1 MPVRLL
7 RLLAFSRSFHYGGHT
22 NRILGGVE
30 SMGVDLLPACQ
41 FQKKLLSWYDLKARP
56 LPWRKTRDPYLI
68 WISEV
73 MLQQTQVKTVE
84 AYYRRFID
92 RFPSV
97 KELARAAPDEV
108 MKSWE
113 GLGYYGRA
121 RHLHRAAREVV
132 DRFGGLIPDTLE
144 ELISLPGIGRYT
156 AGAILSIA
164 FGKREAVLDGNVI
177 RVLSRMFHITED
189 IRKSSTGKLLWSL
202 SESLLPKRRLRDY
215 NQALMELGALVC
227 RIRNPACS
235 DCPISGICEAK
246 RLSIQQELPVKS
258 RRKPVPHYQVTAGII
273 WDGDRLLI
281 TRRPPKGLLGGL
293 WEFPGGKLEP
303 DESLEDC
310 LKREIREELGID
322 IDVGA
327 CLTSVEHAYTHFKI
341 TLHAF
346 ECRYQGGRIQLIGV
360 DDYRWILPRELD
372 GFALPAADHKII
384 DMLKRRKYRAME

>member
-1 MPVRLL
+1 
-7 RLLAFSRSFHYGGHT
+7 
-22 NRILGGVE
+22 
-30 SMGVDLLPACQ
+30 MGVDLLPACQ

-235 DCPISGICEAK
+235 DCPVSGICEAK

>member
-1 MPVRLL
+1 MEIDVSVKRL
-7 RLLAFSRSFHYGGHT
+7 
-22 NRILGGVE
+22 
-30 SMGVDLLPACQ
+30 
-41 FQKKLLSWYDLKARP
+41 FQKKLLSWYDRRARP
-56 LPWRKTRDPYLI
+56 LPWRETRDPYKI

-97 KELARAAPDEV
+97 EELARAAPDEV
-108 MKSWE
+108 MKLWE

-121 RHLHRAAREVV
+121 RHLRRAAREVI
-132 DRFGGLIPDTLE
+132 DRFNSRVPDTFE
-144 ELISLPGIGRYT
+144 ELISLPGVGRYT

-164 FGKREAVLDGNVI
+164 FGKPSAVLDGNVI
-177 RVLSRMFHITED
+177 RVLARLFHVTD
-189 IRKSSTGKLLWSL
+189 DVRKASAEKTLWSL

-227 RIRNPACS
+227 RVRNPACA
-235 DCPISGICEAK
+235 DCPVSGSCAAN
-246 RLSIQQELPVKS
+246 RLSLQGELPVKS
-258 RRKPVPHYQVTAGII
+258 QRKPVPHHEVTAAII
-273 WDGDRLLI
+273 RRGSRILI

-303 DESLEDC
+303 GEELEEC
-310 LKREIREELGID
+310 LKREIREELGIA
-322 IDVGA
+322 IEVGV
-327 CLTSVEHAYTHFKI
+327 CLASVGHAYTHFTI

-346 ECRYQGGRIQLIGV
+346 DCRYRGGRIQLLGI
-360 DDYRWILPRELD
+360 DDYRWILPRELG

-384 DMLKRRKYRAME
+384 EILKGRPDGVEWNE

>member
-1 MPVRLL
+1 MR
-7 RLLAFSRSFHYGGHT
+7 
-22 NRILGGVE
+22 VE
-30 SMGVDLLPACQ
+30 NPIQ
-41 FQKKLLSWYDLKARP
+41 RRFQKKLLSWYDKQARP
-56 LPWRKTRDPYLI
+56 LPWRETRDPYRI
-68 WISEV
+68 WVSEV

-84 AYYRRFID
+84 SYYGRFIG

-97 KELARAAPDEV
+97 EDLARAAPDDV

-132 DRFGGLIPDTLE
+132 ERFNGRVPDTLE
-144 ELISLPGIGRYT
+144 ALLSLSGIGRYT

-164 FGKREAVLDGNVI
+164 FEKPEAVLDGNVI
-177 RVLSRMFHITED
+177 RVLSRMFHVTDD
-189 IRKSSTGKLLWSL
+189 IRKASTQKMLWSL
-202 SESLLPKRRLRDY
+202 SEGLLPKRRIRDY

-227 RIRNPACS
+227 RSRNPACP
-235 DCPISGICEAK
+235 DCPVSAICEAH
-246 RLSIQQELPVKS
+246 RLSLQRELPVKS
-258 RRKPVPHYQVTAGII
+258 PRKPIPHHEVTAGII
-273 WDGDRLLI
+273 WRDDRLLI

-303 DESLEDC
+303 GETLEGC
-310 LKREIREELGID
+310 LKREIREELGIT
-322 IDVGA
+322 IEVGA
-327 CLTSVEHAYTHFKI
+327 CLISVEHAYTHFRI

-346 ECRYQGGRIQLIGV
+346 ECRYKGGRIRLIGI

-384 DMLKRRKYRAME
+384 ARLKNRKYGGMG